1 MTSRRS
7 AFTLIELLIVV
18 AIIGILAAIAVPNF
32 LNAQTRA
39 KVVRVVADMKSA
51 TDALEM
57 YRLDNGRYIRT
68 FPGASELF
76 QLTTPMAY
84 LASVPKDYFIGNE
97 RGSSLNSDSTSDSWD
112 YTGSDLAWGHNKPPH
127 AYILSSIGPAKS
139 GHGPHGNWFS
149 TNWRQWR
156 AKPFRDA
163 LYNSSN
169 GILSR
174 GSIIHYGGDISPL
187 NRPD

>member
-39 KVVRVVADMKSA
+39 KVVRCVADMKAA

-68 FPGASELF
+68 YAGASELF

-84 LASVPKDYFIGNE
+84 LASVPNDYFL
-97 RGSSLNSDSTSDSWD
+97 GSETGSNLNSDSTSNSWD
-112 YTGSDLAWGHNKPPH
+112 YTGSDLAWGNKPPY

-139 GHGPHGNWFS
+139 GHGPHGQWFNGNPS
-149 TNWRQWR
+149 IWRPQI
-156 AKPFRDA
+156 FRDA

-169 GILSR
+169 GILSK
-174 GSIIHYGGDISPL
+174 GSIIHYGGDVSPL
-187 NRPD
+187 R